1 MMRFLTSSPTALE
14 TEIELALRK
23 NEPAI
28 IHRENAADWV
38 IMSSEMYDN
47 LIEAVFL
54 LKNPASTIHLKQS
67 AARPLAN
74 QRKINSANW
83 DDFFTAQKAAAAEGR
98 YCLIITRP
106 ICGVARM
113 RLYLLDTN
121 IVTHAIKGHPAVTQ
135 HLQKTSSRVLRVSV
149 ITYAELMYG
158 LARRPEAKH

>member
-74 QRKINSANW
+74 QRKRNSANW
-83 DDFFTAQKAAAAEGR
+83 DDFFTAQKAAAAAGE
-98 YCLIITRP
+98 
-106 ICGVARM
+106 
-113 RLYLLDTN
+113 LDDFSIRHNDDT
-121 IVTHAIKGHPAVTQ
+121 A
-135 HLQKTSSRVLRVSV
+135 SSLRDPF
-149 ITYAELMYG
+149 AGWQE
-158 LARRPEAKH
+158 

>member
-67 AARPLAN
+67 AARPLAS
-74 QRKINSANW
+74 QRKRNSANW
-83 DDFFTAQKAAAAEGR
+83 DDFFTAQKAAAAAGE
-98 YCLIITRP
+98 
-106 ICGVARM
+106 
-113 RLYLLDTN
+113 LDDFSIRHNDDT
-121 IVTHAIKGHPAVTQ
+121 A
-135 HLQKTSSRVLRVSV
+135 SSLRDPFSGWQ
-149 ITYAELMYG
+149 E
-158 LARRPEAKH
+158 